1 MLMFIATLSEMH
13 NIAAWERLV
22 SAEWLMGGSLA
33 LAASDSEQELNV
45 MLCDSTGIC
54 ID

>member
-22 SAEWLMGGSLA
+22 SAEWLTEAVWL
-33 LAASDSEQELNV
+33 
-45 MLCDSTGIC
+45 
-54 ID
+54 